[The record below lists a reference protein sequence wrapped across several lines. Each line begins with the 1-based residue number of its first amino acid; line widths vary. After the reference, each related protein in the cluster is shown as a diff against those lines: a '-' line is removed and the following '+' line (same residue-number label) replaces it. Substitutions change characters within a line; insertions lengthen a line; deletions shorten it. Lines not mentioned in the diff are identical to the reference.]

1 MNDAHNPSEGEDHP
15 SDDETLHQQLLEL
28 VDRACQHPRG
38 SLQRNRY
45 LNRLIRDIE
54 KSGKLWKE
62 NTDYY
67 GEALHKTWIYLSG
80 NLCEASTAKQPYD
93 RTKARITTWLQAY
106 LEHRLRDEA
115 IAEQKANQN
124 KNIRD
129 QRLVSLDDEEE
140 DDGFKP
146 SEKIPATP
154 DLTFY
159 MEEILEWIE
168 TDPTGELKSNHLPR
182 KRDITCQVLL
192 QRKCSSGQ
200 SMEQLAAELNC
211 APCTLYKFFKSHCV
225 PLLQKFCEDQGY
237 QLTISGVYHHD

>member
-1 MNDAHNPSEGEDHP
+1 MNDDHNPSEGEDHP

-38 SLQRNRY
+38 SFQRNRY

-54 KSGKLWKE
+54 KSGKLWNE

-93 RTKARITTWLQAY
+93 RTKARITTWLSAY
-106 LEHRLRDEA
+106 LEHRLRDERL
-115 IAEQKANQN
+115 AEQKAKQ
-124 KNIRD
+124 NIRD
-129 QRLVSLDDEEE
+129 QRLVSLDDK
-140 DDGFKP
+140 DDNGLKP

-154 DLTFY
+154 ELSFY

-192 QRKCSSGQ
+192 QRRWSSGQ
-200 SMEQLAAELNC
+200 SMEQLAAEFGC
-211 APCTLYKFFKSHCV
+211 APSTLYKFFKSHCV
-225 PLLQKFCEDQGY
+225 PLLQKFCDDQGY
-237 QLTISGVYHHD
+237 QLTISGVYHHE